1 MDVRDEMREPARD
14 VLERLARIEALD
26 RSGAPPAELLVE
38 LRALVAEAEA
48 WVRAEGGDAGSEALE
63 RIRSA
68 LAREMIAV

>member
-1 MDVRDEMREPARD
+1 MVAPHH
-14 VLERLARIEALD
+14 
-26 RSGAPPAELLVE
+26 SGAPPAELLVE